1 MRILPIVLTFALG
14 SCASAALARTAKTV
28 EKLAFGESAEKVE
41 AVRRAGRRG
50 GREVGGVLQALAD
63 GELYTAG
70 KRVLIVRG
78 EDAMDA
84 ATGVKVAPLPED
96 REEITVNNRLRR
108 ELGRAL
114 AALKLVSPE
123 RGARFAAA
131 RELAGGAEPAML
143 PLVKKALAKETDSA
157 IKRLLDQI
165 AAALELKAGDREARL
180 AAVRKLALR
189 TIPTRR
195 RCCCRSWKRRRTK
208 ICVSRRRRACERSKA
223 ASPGASAPASFSR
236 A

>member
-1 MRILPIVLTFALG
+1 MRILLIVLTFALG
-14 SCASAALARTAKTV
+14 SCASAALAQDAKTV

-41 AVRRAGRRG
+41 AVAALVAAGD
-50 GREVGGVLQALAD
+50 EKSAALLQALAD
-63 GELYTAG
+63 GELTTAG

-78 EDAMDA
+78 ENAMDA

-131 RELAGGAEPAML
+131 RELAGGDRTARLA
-143 PLVKKALAKETDSA
+143 LVKKAPADGNQAALQGP
-157 IKRLLDQI
+157 LGPI
-165 AAALELKAGDREARL
+165 AAARRLEAGERQAPL
-180 AAVRKLALR
+180 AARGRVA
-189 TIPTRR
+189 
-195 RCCCRSWKRRRTK
+195 
-208 ICVSRRRRACERSKA
+208 
-223 ASPGASAPASFSR
+223 
-236 A
+236 

>member
-14 SCASAALARTAKTV
+14 SCASAALAQDAKTV
-28 EKLAFGESAEKVE
+28 EKLAFGESAKKVE
-41 AVRRAGRRG
+41 AVAALVAGGDEKSAALLR
-50 GREVGGVLQALAD
+50 ALAD

-78 EDAMDA
+78 EDAVDA

-131 RELAGGAEPAML
+131 RELAGGAEA
-143 PLVKKALAKETDSA
+143 ANLAFCTKWPPQEEHPG
-157 IKRLLDQI
+157 R
-165 AAALELKAGDREARL
+165 
-180 AAVRKLALR
+180 
-189 TIPTRR
+189 
-195 RCCCRSWKRRRTK
+195 KRRHDQN
-208 ICVSRRRRACERSKA
+208 A
-223 ASPGASAPASFSR
+223 
-236 A
+236 